1 MPMICTCQ
9 MIQSILDFGLSGSK
23 RTMQRMDKTEET
35 HSTYHCVAL
44 ALQVKLIGPPILHT
58 MHFTQR
64 RCTIGT
70 GIDYLLYKINIVA
83 RHVVESASRLLEYRP
98 DKTLN

>member
-1 MPMICTCQ
+1 
-9 MIQSILDFGLSGSK
+9 
-23 RTMQRMDKTEET
+23 
-35 HSTYHCVAL
+35 L